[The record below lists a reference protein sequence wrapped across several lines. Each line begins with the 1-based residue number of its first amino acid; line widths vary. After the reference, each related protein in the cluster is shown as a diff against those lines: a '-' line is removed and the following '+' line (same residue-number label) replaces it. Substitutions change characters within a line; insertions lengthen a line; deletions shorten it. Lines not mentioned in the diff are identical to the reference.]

1 MGFSDSVGAKA
12 KNNKLSKQRG
22 KSVELA
28 LTSRGIPVLAV
39 EGMGEALPIANNDT
53 EDGRK
58 RNRRVEVWLL

>member
-12 KNNKLSKQRG
+12 KNNKLSKQRA

-39 EGMGEALPIANNDT
+39 EGMGESLPIANNNT